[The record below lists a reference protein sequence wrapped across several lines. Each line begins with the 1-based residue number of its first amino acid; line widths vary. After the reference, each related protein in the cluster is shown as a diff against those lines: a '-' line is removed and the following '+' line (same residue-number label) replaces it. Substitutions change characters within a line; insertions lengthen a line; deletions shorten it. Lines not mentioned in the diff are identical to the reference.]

1 MKIKF
6 FWNKD
11 RSLPTDRLD
20 AFAEELF
27 HSGVSVLV
35 CGGGVTAHPREA
47 IAKLTKKYIQGE
59 LIKLS
64 MELLFEVPFDKEF
77 PEGATWVAQGIIY
90 HLGDKQL
97 TKSLIKIRQDL
108 LTTPP
113 RDSCLQDITEL
124 DDTRLECLEELLAGL
139 CGRLKLPYPERIE
152 PLDPQMEMYLFL
164 S

>member
-11 RSLPTDRLD
+11 KPLPKDKLD

-27 HSGVSVLV
+27 HSGVSVLA

-47 IAKLTKKYIQGE
+47 IATLTKKYTQGE

-64 MELLFEVPFDKEF
+64 MELLFEVSFDREF

-90 HLGDKQL
+90 HLGDEQL

-108 LTTPP
+108 LATPP
-113 RDSCLQDITEL
+113 RDPYPQDITEL
-124 DDTRLECLEELLAGL
+124 GDTRLECLEELLAGL
-139 CGRLKLPYPERIE
+139 CGRLKLPYPEGVE
-152 PLDPQMEMYLFL
+152 PLDPQTEMYLFL